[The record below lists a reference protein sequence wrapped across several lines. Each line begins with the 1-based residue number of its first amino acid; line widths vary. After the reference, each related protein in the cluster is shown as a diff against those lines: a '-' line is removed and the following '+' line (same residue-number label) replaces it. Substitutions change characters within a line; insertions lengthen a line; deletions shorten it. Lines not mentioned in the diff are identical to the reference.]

1 MTRLL
6 LAVATASGTCVLV
19 ERCGEDIC
27 PASGPV
33 YALCVFV
40 CGYLLASDSRFSY
53 LKITTTVTEYYNNLM
68 INILMNWWRLA
79 IINYNFYIH
88 LDGIYVC
95 VFFFLFIFVLC
106 LSHSDCVFVSHS
118 FSLAPFAQYIYDDDI
133 FFIVDC
139 YQFEWISSHF
149 VALRC
154 WDSLSHNVWWTVVVL
169 GIEIGVW
176 KTDILGLW
184 MSGPGASRHGHRIS
198 VCLACLPFCCICISI
213 CVGRQE
219 IEKQNAK
226 CRLQTEV
233 RRCAMEIVPIH
244 AE

>member
-1 MTRLL
+1 
-6 LAVATASGTCVLV
+6 
-19 ERCGEDIC
+19 
-27 PASGPV
+27 
-33 YALCVFV
+33 
-40 CGYLLASDSRFSY
+40 
-53 LKITTTVTEYYNNLM
+53 M

-233 RRCAMEIVPIH
+233 RRCAMEIVPIFYYESVCVMFLH
-244 AE
+244 CDFWKHWWFFGWIEIKVITDCILLTSLQREFYEN